1 MKNSWIKWRR
11 FWMDRPFTD
20 RERMK
25 PTSCGNSA
33 PEDFRCR
40 RRGGEVSCCP
50 SKPMNV
56 PTSSA
61 STSASGLV
69 SFMSFKFLLNFK
81 FNFFAFFFENWIGDG
96 RVNEQPQLAAM
107 HTVWAREHNRIVE
120 QLAGINPGW
129 DDERLFQEARR
140 IVGAEMQHITFKE
153 FLPILLGTSLNA
165 FQKEKN
171 YLFIY

>member
-1 MKNSWIKWRR
+1 
-11 FWMDRPFTD
+11 
-20 RERMK
+20 
-25 PTSCGNSA
+25 
-33 PEDFRCR
+33 
-40 RRGGEVSCCP
+40 
-50 SKPMNV
+50 
-56 PTSSA
+56 
-61 STSASGLV
+61 
-69 SFMSFKFLLNFK
+69 
-81 FNFFAFFFENWIGDG
+81 
-96 RVNEQPQLAAM
+96 M